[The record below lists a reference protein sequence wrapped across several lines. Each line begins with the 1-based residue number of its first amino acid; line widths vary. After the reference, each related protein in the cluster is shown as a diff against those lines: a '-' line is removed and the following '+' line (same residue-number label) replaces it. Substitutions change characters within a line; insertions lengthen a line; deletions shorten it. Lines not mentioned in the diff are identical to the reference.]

1 MKDDSKKES
10 IQIDEEHGLTERDP
24 NTVDWVEE
32 ETGISHN
39 HLNPIRHPQRDF
51 FIADLFEAVSLQL
64 DQASMEFPLFAL
76 KAGDTKPR
84 YYEQNG
90 VKVKIDPNSAG
101 IATIHDKDVWI
112 YSISKLMQ
120 AQSDGEPIDRTVH
133 FTIYDYLKT
142 TNRAI
147 NGTTYERAKD
157 SLDRLAGT
165 RITTEIE
172 TAKTKEARGFGLVDT
187 WRIVEEKDGRMVR
200 VSVTLP
206 EWLYRSVTSKNVL
219 TLSSEYFRLR
229 KPLDRRIY
237 ELARKHCGN
246 NNSWS
251 FNLKTLH
258 ERTGSTASI
267 REFKRSIKSLADSNQ
282 LPDYSV
288 VFIDKKDRKDKKQCD
303 DQVIFYKRKRALKN
317 NVDDSK
323 CVSLA
328 DFTSKYGSGDKDEI
342 ARKIFAE
349 GKLLSQEVIKHFKF
363 TPKGI
368 KILQQQ
374 STIKPAEPKQQT
386 TYVFNDKTVQHLYN
400 VIESNLIAGKYQ
412 TEEIKRSFAMIEI
425 NEAYDSI
432 SSNKK
437 IVDDN
442 DMPISEMS
450 FKSSMYKAFG
460 IEK

>member
-1 MKDDSKKES
+1 MKDDTKKAN
-10 IQIDEEHGLTERDP
+10 IQIDDEHGLTERDP

-219 TLSSEYFRLR
+219 TLSDEYFRLR

-246 NNSWS
+246 NKSWS

-267 REFKRSIKSLADSNQ
+267 REFKRSIKSLADSDQ

-288 VFIDKKDRKDKKQCD
+288 VFIDKKDRKDDKKCD
-303 DQVIFYKRKRALKN
+303 DQVIFFNRKFTKQKVDNSKR
-317 NVDDSK
+317 
-323 CVSLA
+323 VSLA
-328 DFTSKYGSGDKDEI
+328 DFTSKYGTGDKDEI

-349 GKLLSQEVIKHFKF
+349 GKLLSQEVINHFKF
-363 TPKGI
+363 TAKALN
-368 KILQQQ
+368 IL
-374 STIKPAEPKQQT
+374 KQQATSKPTETKPQTT
-386 TYVFNDKTVQHLYN
+386 TYIFNANAVKHLYN
-400 VIESNLIAGKYQ
+400 TIESNLIASKYS
-412 TEEIKRSFAMIEI
+412 TEEIKKSYARVEI
-425 NEAYDSI
+425 DEAYESI
-432 SSNKK
+432 SSNNR

-442 DMPISEMS
+442 NAPISEMA
-450 FKSSMYKAFG
+450 FKSAMYEAFD
-460 IEK
+460 IER